1 MIKVTLIA
9 IATAFAAVALTAP
22 AMAAGPKKKPAGMC
36 GTYMF
41 FDKKTKACKDKRG

>member
-1 MIKVTLIA
+1 MLKVTLIA

-22 AMAAGPKKKPAGMC
+22 AMAAGPKKAAGMC

-41 FDKKTKACKDKRG
+41 FDKKSKACKDKRG